1 MDLPLANW
9 LPVES
14 GAAGR
19 RLPGRGNLLAS
30 GLLFALV
37 PLLVVTARRSV
48 MGTFVNRTVTTAIGS
63 AATGI
68 VVALNV
74 FALVRPNLRRGVN
87 AVRPS

>member
-1 MDLPLANW
+1 MNLPLAIR

-19 RLPGRGNLLAS
+19 RRPKRGNLFKF
-30 GLLFALV
+30 GLPFALV

-48 MGTFVNRTVTTAIGS
+48 TGTFVNRTVTTAIGS

-68 VVALNV
+68 VVALNG
-74 FALVRPNLRRGVN
+74 FTLVRTFG
-87 AVRPS
+87 AG